1 MNNLYH
7 IIAWVLI
14 AISALDGT
22 SARAESGTH
31 TLTADVPLPDSLIT
45 DDHVYEYTF
54 SDFDKAVRIMAE
66 LRKRNTLPPFRLDIT
81 EGDLYFNTG
90 RYLQALKFYRRVLES
105 DSVRHDDRRYM
116 EQVHRM
122 ISCYDCLHDET
133 KKAGYVRLLLKK
145 AEECGSMEMKSIA
158 LFNMGKMLYYQEDK
172 QRGYELIR
180 EAISLMK
187 QADYKYKYDNL
198 RYNYNSLLVMQQR
211 DKRYEDALLTL
222 DELDKVVTEATHEEP
237 GIDHLAE
244 KEKKTMYAQRAVILS
259 RLGRTKE
266 ADEAYR
272 AWENIGKAYTKDD
285 YLIVPYLMG
294 RKMYDKVIEMY
305 TPREA
310 FLRAN
315 RDTVNY
321 HMMTVKRSLGKAY
334 EGKKD
339 YKRAARYY
347 EQLAILTDSLKA
359 REQKSSAIELATV
372 YETNE
377 REAELLEQTKQ
388 VKIRN
393 VILVSGGILL
403 LVLSVLFVRN
413 VQHVRT
419 VRRKNGTMVKTIRE
433 LLSQKKE
440 LYEARER
447 IRILSESKY
456 TGAPEYTGMPERTDA
471 DMPDKPRP
479 ADETGSDA
487 PATAKMPDGMEVP
500 DTVNAPDA
508 AARITGPAGI
518 AADADT
524 AAVATTDMDTGTAG
538 CNGNP
543 VTPEEEDNRRLF
555 EELDGIV
562 TREKLFLNPDVTRDE
577 LAKLIYVNKNRFG
590 NILQQNVKMN
600 ATGYLNNK
608 RLEYATKLME
618 ENPLFTVTAIAVACG
633 IPNVPTFHRLFRGK
647 FGMTPAEYKKE
658 LKSAKK
664 EAKAGEN
671 GQSDTCL

>member
-14 AISALDGT
+14 AISALDGA

-31 TLTADVPLPDSLIT
+31 ALTADVPLPDSLIT

-105 DSVRHDDRRYM
+105 DSVRHDNRRYM

-145 AEECGSMEMKSIA
+145 AEECRSMEMKSIA

-172 QRGYELIR
+172 QRGYEMIR

-222 DELDKVVTEATHEEP
+222 DELDKVVTEATHKEP
-237 GIDHLAE
+237 GIGNLAE

-272 AWENIGKAYTKDD
+272 VWETIGKAYTKDD
-285 YLIVPYLMG
+285 YLIVPYLMD

-339 YKRAARYY
+339 YERAARYY

-372 YETNE
+372 YETSE
-377 REAELLEQTKQ
+377 REAELLERTRQ

-403 LVLSVLFVRN
+403 LFLSVLFVRN

-447 IRILSESKY
+447 IRMLSESKY
-456 TGAPEYTGMPERTDA
+456 TG
-471 DMPDKPRP
+471 
-479 ADETGSDA
+479 A

-500 DTVNAPDA
+500 DTVNVPDA
-508 AARITGPAGI
+508 AARMTGPAGI
-518 AADADT
+518 AADTDT
-524 AAVATTDMDTGTAG
+524 DAAATTDMDTGTAG
-538 CNGNP
+538 RNGNP

-577 LAKLIYVNKNRFG
+577 LAKLICVNKNRFG
-590 NILQQNVKMN
+590 NILQQNAGMN

-608 RLEYATKLME
+608 RLEYAARLMG

-633 IPNVPTFHRLFRGK
+633 IPNAPTFHRLFRGK

-658 LKSAKK
+658 LKSAEK